1 MQNKRILFI
10 QHGDTDKPGLLGE
23 VLEGLGVACDV
34 LHPYLDQPIPANLG
48 DYAGLALGGGAQGV
62 YEQDKYPY
70 LTQECHLVR
79 EAMAV
84 DRPVIGL
91 CLGGQLMA
99 SALGAEVRQSGRK
112 EIGFFEVTLDPLAQ
126 YDPVW
131 SGMPQT
137 FITTHWHGDVF
148 DIPLGGMKMASSA
161 MTPNQ
166 LFRYGH
172 SMYGLQFH
180 LEMTP
185 SVLDEMI
192 EDSRDYLIGAGVDPE
207 LMRKQGHEYL
217 PKLEET
223 AASVFARWAELL

>member
-1 MQNKRILFI
+1 MRNKRVLFI

-23 VLEGLGVACDV
+23 VLEGLGIPMDV
-34 LHPYLDQPIPANLG
+34 LHPYLDQPVPANLG
-48 DYAGLALGGGAQGV
+48 DYSGLALGGGAQGV
-62 YEQDKYPY
+62 YEQDQYPY

-79 EAMAV
+79 EAMAAE
-84 DRPVIGL
+84 RPVLGL

-99 SALGAEVRQSGRK
+99 SALGADVRKSGRK
-112 EIGFFEVTLDPLAQ
+112 EIGFFEVTLDEFSQ

-148 DIPLGGMKMASSA
+148 DIPPGGMKMASSA

-185 SVLDEMI
+185 VILDEMI
-192 EDSRDYLIGAGVDPE
+192 EDSRDYLTEAGVDVDY
-207 LMRKQGHEYL
+207 MKQQGHEHL
-217 PKLEET
+217 PKLRDT
-223 AASVFARWAELL
+223 AATVFTRWADLL

>member
-1 MQNKRILFI
+1 MQNKRVLFI
-10 QHGDTDKPGLLGE
+10 QHGETDKPGLLGE
-23 VLEGLGVACDV
+23 VLEGLGIPCDV
-34 LHPYLDQPIPANLG
+34 LHPYMDQPIPVNLG
-48 DYAGLALGGGAQGV
+48 DYSGLALGGGAQGV
-62 YEQDKYPY
+62 YEQDQYPY
-70 LTQECHLVR
+70 LTQECQLVR

-99 SALGAEVRQSGRK
+99 SALGADVRPSGRK

-131 SGMPQT
+131 SGMPET
-137 FITTHWHGDVF
+137 FVTTHWHGDVF
-148 DIPLGGMKMASSA
+148 DIPPGGMKMASSA

-185 SVLDEMI
+185 QILEEMVM
-192 EDSRDYLIGAGVDPE
+192 DSHCYLRNAGVDPDTLCQQSYE
-207 LMRKQGHEYL
+207 FI
-217 PKLEET
+217 PKLHH
-223 AASVFARWAELL
+223 AATTVFAGWAGLL

>member
-1 MQNKRILFI
+1 MQNKRVLFI
-10 QHGDTDKPGLLGE
+10 QHGETDKPGLLGE
-23 VLEGLGVACDV
+23 VLEGMGIPCDV
-34 LHPYLDQPIPANLG
+34 LHPYLGQPVPANLG
-48 DYAGLALGGGAQGV
+48 DYSGLALGGGAQGV
-62 YEQDKYPY
+62 YEQDQYPY
-70 LTQECHLVR
+70 LTQECQLVR
-79 EAMAV
+79 EAMVV

-99 SALGAEVRQSGRK
+99 AALGADVRKSGRK
-112 EIGFFEVTLDPLAQ
+112 EIGFFEVALDPLAQ

-137 FITTHWHGDVF
+137 FVTTHWHGDVF
-148 DIPLGGMKMASSA
+148 DIPPGGMKMASSA

-185 SVLDEMI
+185 AVLDEMI
-192 EDSRDYLIGAGVDPE
+192 EDSRDYLLGAGVDPE
-207 LMRKQGHEYL
+207 ALRQQGCEQL
-217 PKLEET
+217 PRLEE
-223 AASVFARWAELL
+223 AATGVFTRWAELL